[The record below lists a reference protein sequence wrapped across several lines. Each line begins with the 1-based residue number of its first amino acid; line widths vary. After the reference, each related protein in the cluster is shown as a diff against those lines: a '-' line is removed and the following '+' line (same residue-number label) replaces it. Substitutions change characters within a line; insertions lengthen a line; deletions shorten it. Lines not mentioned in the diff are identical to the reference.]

1 MKIAN
6 HAPLDLTRMRI
17 TLLIGLF
24 IPFLSLA
31 QDTTSIVVTGRVST
45 NDPARQFYDLMI
57 VNKRTHSGS
66 FGNPDGSFSVV
77 AAPDDT
83 LMFGAVGLSTRT
95 VGLAEYAG
103 SDTVRLNIKLRPLAF
118 ALRAVEVLPERTLK
132 EIEKDIAELGYN
144 ERDYRL
150 YGVDALQSPITFL
163 YQAFSKRERSRRK
176 VAELI
181 NEERKR
187 DLLKEL
193 LHLYV
198 EYDIINLSDEAFDE
212 FIDFVN
218 VPDSTI
224 QGLSQYDFLV
234 YIKRKYDLYSRL
246 GPTRRH

>member
-1 MKIAN
+1 M
-6 HAPLDLTRMRI
+6 
-17 TLLIGLF
+17 
-24 IPFLSLA
+24 
-31 QDTTSIVVTGRVST
+31 
-45 NDPARQFYDLMI
+45 
-57 VNKRTHSGS
+57 
-66 FGNPDGSFSVV
+66 
-77 AAPDDT
+77 
-83 LMFGAVGLSTRT
+83 
-95 VGLAEYAG
+95 
-103 SDTVRLNIKLRPLAF
+103 
-118 ALRAVEVLPERTLK
+118 PERTLK

-163 YQAFSKRERSRRK
+163 YQAFSKRERSKRK

-234 YIKRKYDLYSRL
+234 YIKRKISS
-246 GPTRRH
+246 